1 MSREGRWTACH
12 RIARVP
18 QRSLGGLMFRFAAI
32 LIVSSLLA
40 GCASDP
46 LSGVPRLSDTDVSDS
61 EIQAALREDTDTP
74 AEDAPALSEPQ
85 STGFFGR
92 FFGGGATVSEDE
104 AVVSGGPE
112 TAEPDTDASVPETDA
127 EAGDVVETAAAEPPR
142 RGLLGFLS
150 RAARSAQSEESP
162 QLAAAPPQTSTD
174 AAVPA
179 RKGPSPDAPDYRI
192 VPMGT
197 VLPYGVLA
205 RVCDVP
211 NRRLGSR
218 VERYPERG
226 NGYAIYDSEPGN
238 TAPHTFYVT
247 GFDDG
252 CARQFTA
259 ALAMFGSPETHEQ
272 LRYGL
277 PSKVQPYSSTDA
289 AYETLKSRVCRVSK
303 GKPCGSSM
311 LRFARNTAFVS
322 VYERFGSNPVWKTI
336 LLHDGEVIE
345 TDIRGN

>member
-1 MSREGRWTACH
+1 M
-12 RIARVP
+12 I
-18 QRSLGGLMFRFAAI
+18 RFI
-32 LIVSSLLA
+32 VIVIVSGLLA

-46 LSGVPRLSDTDVSDS
+46 LRDVPRLSETDVSDS
-61 EIQAALREDTDTP
+61 EIQAALRG
-74 AEDAPALSEPQ
+74 EPDVE
-85 STGFFGR
+85 
-92 FFGGGATVSEDE
+92 AE
-104 AVVSGGPE
+104 AVVPV
-112 TAEPDTDASVPETDA
+112 AEPQRRGLLGRLFGGDATPSQTDDSLPTTATDAAPVAEEAETELDTATAADA
-127 EAGDVVETAAAEPPR
+127 SAAPTLPATAAAPR

-150 RAARSAQSEESP
+150 RAAKSAQAEDGVEV
-162 QLAAAPPQTSTD
+162 
-174 AAVPA
+174 AAVPPSTQNDA
-179 RKGPSPDAPDYRI
+179 VPAATAKGPKPGAPDYQI

-211 NRRLGSR
+211 TRQLGSR
-218 VERYPERG
+218 VERYPDTR
-226 NGYAIYDSEPGN
+226 AVFTLYDSQPG
-238 TAPHTFYVT
+238 TTTPHTFYVT
-247 GFDDG
+247 GFKDG

-259 ALAMFGSPETHEQ
+259 ALALFGSPQTHEQ

-289 AYETLKSRVCRVSK
+289 AYETLKSRVCRVGK

-311 LRFARNTAFVS
+311 SRLARNTVFVS

-336 LLHDGEVIE
+336 LLHDGEVVQ

>member
-1 MSREGRWTACH
+1 M
-12 RIARVP
+12 I
-18 QRSLGGLMFRFAAI
+18 RFAAI
-32 LIVSSLLA
+32 LIAGSLLV
-40 GCASDP
+40 GCAEDP
-46 LSGVPRLSDTDVSDS
+46 MRDVPRLSDTDVSES
-61 EIQAALREDTDTP
+61 EIRAALRGDV
-74 AEDAPALSEPQ
+74 DAPAEEVSAAAEPQ
-85 STGFFGR
+85 RTGFFGR
-92 FFGGGATVSEDE
+92 LFRGASDAAADAPE
-104 AVVSGGPE
+104 VVSDEPVTETESIPE
-112 TAEPDTDASVPETDA
+112 ATNIVTTEAETPAP
-127 EAGDVVETAAAEPPR
+127 VVADPPR

-150 RAARSAQSEESP
+150 RAAQSAQVEEGT
-162 QLAAAPPQTSTD
+162 QVAAAPPQTQSD
-174 AAVPA
+174 AAPV
-179 RKGPSPDAPDYRI
+179 RGGPSPDAPDYRI

-211 NRRLGSR
+211 DRKLGKR

-226 NGYAIYDSEPGN
+226 NAYAIYDSEPGN
-238 TAPHTFYVT
+238 TAAHTFFVT

-259 ALAMFGSPETHEQ
+259 ALAMFGSPQTHEQ

-289 AYETLKSRVCRVSK
+289 AYETLKSRICRVGK

-311 LRFARNTAFVS
+311 SRLARNTAFVS

>member
-1 MSREGRWTACH
+1 MN
-12 RIARVP
+12 
-18 QRSLGGLMFRFAAI
+18 RFAAI
-32 LIVSSLLA
+32 LIAGSLLA

-46 LSGVPRLSDTDVSDS
+46 LRDVPRLSDADVSES
-61 EIQAALREDTDTP
+61 EIQAAIRETP
-74 AEDAPALSEPQ
+74 EAEAVEPTSVAPQKRGLFGRLFGGAQASDPSPVPDVGVSDAGSDADAVTEDAVA
-85 STGFFGR
+85 
-92 FFGGGATVSEDE
+92 
-104 AVVSGGPE
+104 
-112 TAEPDTDASVPETDA
+112 
-127 EAGDVVETAAAEPPR
+127 ETAAADATQPQTPR

-150 RAARSAQSEESP
+150 RAAADAQTQPEADGVQVAALAPETRSDAGST
-162 QLAAAPPQTSTD
+162 AAPGG
-174 AAVPA
+174 A
-179 RKGPSPDAPDYRI
+179 RVANGPKPGAPDYQI
-192 VPMGT
+192 VQMGT
-197 VLPYGVLA
+197 VLPYGTLA

-211 NRRLGSR
+211 TRKLGTR

-226 NGYAIYDSEPGN
+226 SGYAIYDSQPGN

-289 AYETLKSRVCRVSK
+289 AYETLKSRVCRVGK
-303 GKPCGSSM
+303 GKPCGSAMSR
-311 LRFARNTAFVS
+311 LARDTVFVS

-336 LLHDGEVIE
+336 LLHGGEVIE

>member
-1 MSREGRWTACH
+1 M
-12 RIARVP
+12 I
-18 QRSLGGLMFRFAAI
+18 RFTVI
-32 LIVSSLLA
+32 LILSGLLA

-46 LSGVPRLSDTDVSDS
+46 LSGVPRLSDTDVSGS
-61 EIQAALREDTDTP
+61 EIQAALREDADP
-74 AEDAPALSEPQ
+74 SADDAPALSEPQ
-85 STGFFGR
+85 TTGFFGR
-92 FFGGGATVSEDE
+92 LFGRAAAGPDEETVSAEDPAE
-104 AVVSGGPE
+104 SVEPE
-112 TAEPDTDASVPETDA
+112 MGASVPERDA
-127 EAGDVVETAAAEPPR
+127 EADATVETAVAEPPR

-150 RAARSAQSEESP
+150 RAARSAQTEGGT
-162 QLAAAPPQTSTD
+162 QLAAAPPQTDTD
-174 AAVPA
+174 AAAPA
-179 RKGPSPDAPDYRI
+179 RGGPSPDAPDYRI
-192 VPMGT
+192 VPIGT

-211 NRRLGSR
+211 NRRLGTR

-226 NGYAIYDSEPGN
+226 SGYEIYDSEPGN
-238 TAPHTFYVT
+238 TGPHTFYVT

-259 ALAMFGSPETHEQ
+259 ALAMFGSPETHER

-289 AYETLKSRVCRVSK
+289 AYETLKSRVCRVGK

-311 LRFARNTAFVS
+311 SRLARNTAFVS

-336 LLHDGEVIE
+336 LLHDGKVIE

>member
-1 MSREGRWTACH
+1 M
-12 RIARVP
+12 I
-18 QRSLGGLMFRFAAI
+18 RFAAI
-32 LIVSSLLA
+32 LIAGSLLV
-40 GCASDP
+40 GCAADP
-46 LSGVPRLSDTDVSDS
+46 MREVPRLSDTDVSES
-61 EIQAALREDTDTP
+61 EIRAALRGDV
-74 AEDAPALSEPQ
+74 DAPAEEVSAVAEPQ
-85 STGFFGR
+85 RTGFFGR
-92 FFGGGATVSEDE
+92 LFRGASDAAADAPE
-104 AVVSGGPE
+104 VVSDEPVTETESIPE
-112 TAEPDTDASVPETDA
+112 ATNIVTTEAETPAP
-127 EAGDVVETAAAEPPR
+127 VVADPPR

-150 RAARSAQSEESP
+150 RAAQSAQVEEGT
-162 QLAAAPPQTSTD
+162 QVAAAPPQTQSD
-174 AAVPA
+174 AAPV
-179 RKGPSPDAPDYRI
+179 RGGPSPDAPDYRI

-211 NRRLGSR
+211 DRKLGKR
-218 VERYPERG
+218 VERYPEHG
-226 NGYAIYDSEPGN
+226 NAYAIYDSEPGN
-238 TAPHTFYVT
+238 TAAHTFFVT

-259 ALAMFGSPETHEQ
+259 ALAMFGSPQTHEQ

-289 AYETLKSRVCRVSK
+289 AYETLKSRICRVGK

-311 LRFARNTAFVS
+311 SRLARNTAFVS